1 MMDAKR
7 ARFISEVAK
16 SVRLDAGE
24 YTVEA
29 IAKMTKHIT
38 EDQYSDFIVKISEGV
53 EFARPLEIIN
63 TVSDK
68 YLDEIKNELFK
79 DVEADAKY
87 LEKKLDHYFY
97 KIEGMFS
104 QSSSF
109 YDIDK
114 VKEFGTPS
122 ELIKTALIRI
132 NEYWNDKD
140 VYLINKIGLRALYD
154 AFNNPYRQVW
164 TMLAEEMKNTITQKY
179 LMPKS
184 NMIENRVDAIKKLA
198 NKKGMR

>member
-1 MMDAKR
+1 MR
-7 ARFISEVAK
+7 NQFITALIQLFKIENNPV
-16 SVRLDAGE
+16 
-24 YTVEA
+24 TIQA
-29 IAKMTKHIT
+29 IDKMTKHIVQ
-38 EDQYSDFIVKISEGV
+38 DQFAEFIEECGKTQQYK
-53 EFARPLEIIN
+53 RPIEIIKR
-63 TVSDK
+63 VSDK
-68 YLDEIKNELFK
+68 YLDEIKSELFK
-79 DVEADAKY
+79 DVEVDAKY

-114 VKEFGTPS
+114 VKEFGKPS
-122 ELIKTALIRI
+122 ELIKTALIRT

-154 AFNNPYRQVW
+154 VFNDPYKQVW
-164 TMLAEEMKNTITQKY
+164 EVLANEMKNIITQKY

-184 NMIENRVDAIKKLA
+184 NKIENRVDAIKQLV
-198 NKKGMR
+198 NKVGMR